1 MLFQPT
7 RPAGESRLMR
17 ASTFQRR
24 RESVHASLTT
34 SAAVTR
40 LSMLGRSLVQ
50 DLARFEDKG
59 RETELL
65 EVLAASVRHSRSLL
79 VHLQCDDHVLPL
91 TVFPADWLVH
101 TPVAMDELMAW
112 PLADLR
118 VLHYETPAM
127 PPPGSADFDPEKS
140 RRLAPLGP
148 LLWELALRG
157 GRAALLP
164 EIAGV
169 AAYRV
174 APGVELRSLPLSG
187 SLGMAVQRLRR
198 ETRSLREIA
207 GWPAF
212 DAERAARLLNALYLQ
227 AGLIVSRS
235 HPAAIAAAA

>member
-1 MLFQPT
+1 
-7 RPAGESRLMR
+7 MR
-17 ASTFQRR
+17 VSTFQRR

-34 SAAVTR
+34 TSAVTR

-65 EVLAASVRHSRSLL
+65 EVLAASVR
-79 VHLQCDDHVLPL
+79 HLQCDDHVLPL

-118 VLHYETPAM
+118 VLHYETPGM
-127 PPPGSADFDPEKS
+127 PPPGSAEFDPEKS
-140 RRLAPLGP
+140 RRLYTLGP

-157 GRAALLP
+157 GRGALLP
-164 EIAGV
+164 EIGGI

-174 APGVELRSLPLSG
+174 APGVALRSMPLSG
-187 SLGMAVQRLRR
+187 TLGMAVRRLRD
-198 ETRSLREIA
+198 ETCSLREISS
-207 GWPAF
+207 WPGF
-212 DAERAARLLNALYLQ
+212 DGERAARLLNALYLQ